1 MKVLIIKSYNNG
13 EILAKKKLP
22 KAESRSISFGVEYIG
37 FYEYMVVRDRY
48 TDEILHK
55 FKKSGTKW
63 DCSIEF
69 YVKDEEEL

>member
-1 MKVLIIKSYNNG
+1 MKVLVIKSWNTG

-22 KAESRSISFGVEYIG
+22 KAEGHSVSFGCEYIG
-37 FYEYMVVRDRY
+37 GFEYMVVRDYY
-48 TDEILHK
+48 TNEALHK

>member
-1 MKVLIIKSYNNG
+1 MKVLVIKSYNAG
-13 EILAKKKLP
+13 EVLAKKKMP
-22 KAESRSISFGVEYIG
+22 RTEGRSIEFGCEYIG
-37 FYEYMVVRDRY
+37 GFEYMIVRDY
-48 TDEILHK
+48 YSGEILHK